1 MYQRF
6 NISLRLPAHLFVE
19 KDCEEMV
26 VEKIKECYS
35 KINTSW
41 TLKFAMDTN
50 LIDAKPVVD
59 FAKRHDKLFK
69 HRTSFKPSDSI
80 NVNDY
85 VLFEVEDSNNPLPN
99 SDKFMRSRYT
109 YKTQVGELIPKGLD
123 DYIKIS
129 NFILSVNQRKTT
141 ETSRQSK

>member
-69 HRTSFKPSDSI
+69 QHRVSFKSKSNI

-85 VLFEVEDSNNPLPN
+85 VLFDIEDPNNPLPN
-99 SDKFMRSRYT
+99 ASSRYT

-123 DYIKIS
+123 DYTKIS
-129 NFILSVNQRKTT
+129 NFILSVNQRKI
-141 ETSRQSK
+141 ETSKPSR

>member
-1 MYQRF
+1 MYERF
-6 NISLRLPAHLFVE
+6 NISLRLPLHMFME
-19 KDCEEMV
+19 QNSEQMV
-26 VEKIKECYS
+26 VDKVKECYS

-41 TLKFAMDTN
+41 TLKFWMDPDIIN
-50 LIDAKPVVD
+50 ANDVVE
-59 FAKRHDKLFK
+59 FSKRHEKVFK
-69 HRTSFKPSDSI
+69 HRVSFKPKENI

-85 VLFEVEDSNNPLPN
+85 VLFEVEDPNNPLPS
-99 SDKFMRSRYT
+99 SDSFIRSRYT

-141 ETSRQSK
+141 ETSRQSR